1 MAHASP
7 LNQNTMARLDLYDI
21 RPTGLDAY
29 LSYYGYHFSPAM
41 ARWAV
46 SLMTGKNGE
55 SVQFMD
61 KNAVDNLLRQQEV
74 DIPDKIGYDVVY
86 VANMIKADR
95 WGGSVKDE
103 SQLALAIRDEM
114 EDPDGYEGQAFS
126 RFLADCNGKGIPI
139 IWEEM
144 I

>member
-1 MAHASP
+1 MG
-7 LNQNTMARLDLYDI
+7 RLDYYDI
-21 RPTGLDAY
+21 RPAGLDAY

-46 SLMTGKNGE
+46 DMMKPRSGGTM
-55 SVQFMD
+55 QMMD
-61 KNAVDNLLRQQEV
+61 KEAVQDLLRRQNVSVENDV
-74 DIPDKIGYDVVY
+74 AYDAVY

-95 WGGSVKDE
+95 WGSSVRNDEQLAAAIKDE
-103 SQLALAIRDEM
+103 LD
-114 EDPDGYEGQAFS
+114 DPDGYEGQAFT

-139 IWEEM
+139 LWEKV